1 MTVLR
6 TNAARE
12 EEAKAKEMSD
22 GAEIMEMRLYLKEG
36 KILWVEPIDQKE
48 LHASKSTGNEYTV
61 DIVPNLSEEG
71 IREVSPVAFQQ
82 NSPGCAYWYVIET
95 KNGIVKICLKRT

>member
-1 MTVLR
+1 MTVSW
-6 TNAARE
+6 TNAAKK
-12 EEAKAKEMSD
+12 EEAKAKETSD

-48 LHASKSTGNEYTV
+48 LHASKATGNEYSV

-71 IREVSPVAFQQ
+71 IREVSPVAFRQ
-82 NSPGCAYWYVIET
+82 NSPACAYWYVIET
-95 KNGIVKICLKRT
+95 KNGILKICLKWT